1 MAKDKPIKS
10 TAGTVL
16 KGAATG
22 AALGS
27 FVPGVG
33 TLLGAGIGAL
43 GGLGVGIADTLTG
56 SGVKYSADPKVELLK
71 QAAASRAQKEAE
83 NRELV
88 MSGLSKELEASE
100 KAIER
105 TKRSGRV
112 AIQQGLEA
120 GALARQKVRG
130 IRSGMTGATAAQAG
144 RVAAE
149 SARARRDIR
158 AKTDEDLEKAE
169 FKLALAE
176 QNVGVKKQ
184 EMLKAEAAA
193 AQAQADALAEAKQIF
208 QDSIDNTI
216 FIYDADDRKAAAKEI
231 RETVLPGA
239 DEATIAAVEAYIE
252 DTVLSSS
259 HDASWRIG

>member
-1 MAKDKPIKS
+1 M
-10 TAGTVL
+10 
-16 KGAATG
+16 
-22 AALGS
+22 
-27 FVPGVG
+27 
-33 TLLGAGIGAL
+33 
-43 GGLGVGIADTLTG
+43 TG
-56 SGVKYSADPKVELLK
+56 SGVKYTADPKVELLK
-71 QAAASRAQKEAE
+71 QAAKSRAQQEAE
-83 NRELV
+83 NRLLV
-88 MSGLSKELEASE
+88 QSGLSKELEAAE
-100 KAIER
+100 KAVQR

-158 AKTDEDLEKAE
+158 AQTD
-169 FKLALAE
+169 LALADAEAKLATAE
-176 QNVGVKKQ
+176 QEVGVKKQ

-193 AQAQADALAEAKQIF
+193 AKAQADALAEAKQIF
-208 QDSIDNTI
+208 QDAIDNTI
-216 FIYDADDRKAAAKEI
+216 FIFDADDRKKAAKEI

-239 DEATIAAVEAYIE
+239 DQATIDAVEAFIE

-259 HDASWRIG
+259 HDASCRIG

>member
-56 SGVKYSADPKVELLK
+56 SGVKYKADPKVELLK

-100 KAIER
+100 KAIAR

-120 GALARQKVRG
+120 GAMARQKVRG

-169 FKLALAE
+169 FKLALAQ

-193 AQAQADALAEAKQIF
+193 AQALSDALAEAKDIF
-208 QDSIDNTI
+208 LASIDNTI
-216 FIYDADDRKAAAKEI
+216 FIYDAEDRKNAAKEI

-239 DEATIAAVEAYIE
+239 DPATINAVEAYIQ

>member
-1 MAKDKPIKS
+1 MAKDKPIKA

-33 TLLGAGIGAL
+33 TLVGAGLGAL
-43 GGLGVGIADTLTG
+43 GGLGVGIADTLVG
-56 SGVKYSADPKVELLK
+56 SGVKYTADPKVELLK
-71 QAAASRAQKEAE
+71 QAAKSRAQQEAE
-83 NRELV
+83 NRLLV
-88 MSGLSKELEASE
+88 QSGLNKELEAAE
-100 KAIER
+100 KAVQT

-112 AIQQGLEA
+112 AVQQGIEE
-120 GALARQKVRG
+120 GAFARQKVRG
-130 IRSGMTGATAAQAG
+130 IRSGMTGATAAFAG
-144 RVAAE
+144 SVAAR

-158 AKTDEDLEKAE
+158 AATDRAIADAE
-169 FKLALAE
+169 AKLATAE
-176 QNVGVKKQ
+176 QEVGVKKQ

-193 AQAQADALAEAKQIF
+193 AKAQADALAEAKIIF
-208 QDSIDNTI
+208 QDAIDNTI
-216 FIYDADDRKAAAKEI
+216 FIFDADDRKAAAKEI

-239 DEATIAAVEAYIE
+239 DQATIDAVEAFIE